1 MMVLTWNLFHGRSVP
16 DAPREQLADFA
27 ARLAGWEWDVALLQ
41 EVPPWWA
48 PTLGRASG
56 ASARTALTSR
66 NWVLPVSRWAARR
79 RPDVIK
85 SWGGGANAILVRDEA
100 IAEHRVRTL
109 RAWPERR
116 VVHGVRLERGWW
128 GGNLHATAHSET
140 RARRSSWA
148 SRPGRA
154 TASTTSSCDWRTRRR
169 RGVRWIAARSR
180 TTSRCSRRSPRNET
194 TRGGVVM
201 NMTRILLA
209 LCAVV
214 ALAAAG
220 CGSSNSSSSSSSTT
234 SS

>member
-1 MMVLTWNLFHGRSVP
+1 MLVLTWNLFHGRSVP

-66 NWVLPVSRWAARR
+66 NWLLPVSRWAARR

-85 SWGGGANAILVRDEA
+85 SWGGGANAILVRNEA

-128 GGNLHATAHSET
+128 VANLHATAHSEPRAQADLELAART
-140 RARRSSWA
+140 ATAWSAGGAPGARVVGGRARGARG
-148 SRPGRA
+148 RPQSARAGAPRLHARGRPQRRPPLRA
-154 TASTTSSCDWRTRRR
+154 TGEC
-169 RGVRWIAARSR
+169 
-180 TTSRCSRRSPRNET
+180 
-194 TRGGVVM
+194 
-201 NMTRILLA
+201 
-209 LCAVV
+209 
-214 ALAAAG
+214 
-220 CGSSNSSSSSSSTT
+220 
-234 SS
+234 